1 MTVTMQGAGTD
12 AAPTIR
18 IDGLIK
24 RFADVTAVDR
34 LSLSVN
40 CGEIFGLV
48 GPDGAGKTTT
58 MRMLAG
64 VMQPDAGAIFIDG
77 VNAVADPE
85 GVKSHVSY
93 MPQRFALYE
102 DLTVDENIRFYADL
116 FEVAPA
122 VRRERAARL
131 LAASGMSTFGRFKAG
146 QLSGGMKQK
155 LGLTCALVH
164 TPKILLLDEPT
175 TGVDPVS
182 RRDFWRILY
191 GLREEGV
198 TIVISTAYLDEA
210 ERCNR
215 LTLLHGGHALYCDTP
230 AALKQR
236 MPGALIAIL
245 STSGRAAR
253 GAIAGLPGVSHALLV
268 GDGVHAMVDD
278 ADARIPELR
287 EALARAGVAFSS
299 IAVAT
304 PSIEDVFVALLEAG
318 GAA

>member
-1 MTVTMQGAGTD
+1 MMEQDLNANG
-12 AAPTIR
+12 PIIR

-24 RFADVTAVDR
+24 RFADTTAVDR
-34 LSLSVN
+34 LSLSVYP
-40 CGEIFGLV
+40 GEIFGLV
-48 GPDGAGKTTT
+48 GPDGAGKTAT

-64 VMQPDAGAIFIDG
+64 VMRPDAGVIMMAGRD
-77 VNAVADPE
+77 AVADPE
-85 GVKSHVSY
+85 GVKPYVSY

-116 FEVAPA
+116 FEMAPA

-131 LAASGMSTFGRFKAG
+131 LAASGMSAFRRFKAG

-164 TPKILLLDEPT
+164 TPRILLLDEPT

-191 GLREEGV
+191 GLREQGV
-198 TIVISTAYLDEA
+198 TIVIATAYLDEA

-215 LTLLHGGHALYCDTP
+215 LSLLHAGHALYCDTP
-230 AALKQR
+230 RALKQR
-236 MPGALIAIL
+236 MPGELIAIS
-245 STSGRAAR
+245 STQGRDVR
-253 GAIAGLPGVSHALLV
+253 DLVGGMPGVSNALLV

-278 ADARIPELR
+278 AQMRIPELR
-287 EALARAGVAFSS
+287 DGLGRAGISFSG
-299 IAVAT
+299 IAVTT
-304 PSIEDVFVALLEAG
+304 PSIEDVFVALLETG
-318 GAA
+318 GTP

>member
-1 MTVTMQGAGTD
+1 MTVQGQNID
-12 AAPTIR
+12 ASVIR

-40 CGEIFGLV
+40 RGEIFGLV
-48 GPDGAGKTTT
+48 GPDGAGKTAT

-64 VMQPDAGAIFIDG
+64 VMRPDAGAIVIDG
-77 VNAVADPE
+77 IDAVADPE
-85 GVKSHVSY
+85 GVKPLVSY

-131 LAASGMSTFGRFKAG
+131 LAASGMSAFGRFKAG

-215 LTLLHGGHALYCDTP
+215 LTLLHAGHALYCDTP

-236 MPGALIAIL
+236 MPGALIAIS
-245 STSGRAAR
+245 STAGRDVRAAVS
-253 GAIAGLPGVSHALLV
+253 GLPGVSNALLV

-287 EALARAGVAFSS
+287 DALGRAGVSVS
-299 IAVAT
+299 GITVAT
-304 PSIEDVFVALLEAG
+304 PSIEDVFVALLETG
-318 GAA
+318 GTS

>member
-1 MTVTMQGAGTD
+1 MTVQDLNADG
-12 AAPTIR
+12 PIIR
-18 IDGLIK
+18 IDGLVK
-24 RFADVTAVDR
+24 RFADTKAVDR
-34 LSLSVN
+34 LSLSV
-40 CGEIFGLV
+40 CRGEIFGLV
-48 GPDGAGKTTT
+48 GPDGAGKTAT

-64 VMQPDAGAIFIDG
+64 VMRPDAGVIMIDG
-77 VNAVADPE
+77 IDAVGDPE
-85 GVKSHVSY
+85 GVKPHVSY

-131 LAASGMSTFGRFKAG
+131 LAASGMSAFGRFKAG

-182 RRDFWRILY
+182 RRDFWHILY

-215 LTLLHGGHALYCDTP
+215 LTLLHAGHALYCDTP

-236 MPGALIAIL
+236 MPGALIAIS
-245 STSGRAAR
+245 STQGRDVR
-253 GAIAGLPGVSHALLV
+253 NAIGDLTGVSNALLV

-278 ADARIPELR
+278 ANMRIPELQ
-287 EALARAGVAFSS
+287 EALGRAGISFSG

-304 PSIEDVFVALLEAG
+304 PSIEDVFVTLLETG
-318 GAA
+318 GAS

>member
-1 MTVTMQGAGTD
+1 MTAQDQNAE
-12 AAPTIR
+12 APIIR
-18 IDGLIK
+18 LDGLIK

-40 CGEIFGLV
+40 RGEIFGLV
-48 GPDGAGKTTT
+48 GPDGAGKTAT

-64 VMQPDAGAIFIDG
+64 VMPPDEGVIMLDGID
-77 VNAVADPE
+77 AVADPE
-85 GVKSHVSY
+85 GVKAHVSY

-122 VRRERAARL
+122 TRRERAARL
-131 LAASGMSTFGRFKAG
+131 LAASGMTGFGRFKAG

-215 LTLLHGGHALYCDTP
+215 LTLLHAGRALYCDTP
-230 AALKQR
+230 AAIKQH
-236 MPGALIAIL
+236 MPGALIAIS
-245 STSGRAAR
+245 STAGRTVRAAIS
-253 GAIAGLPGVSHALLV
+253 GQPGVSHVLLV

-278 ADARIPELR
+278 ADTRIPQLQQ
-287 EALARAGVAFSS
+287 ALERAGVVFSG
-299 IAVAT
+299 IAVAA
-304 PSIEDVFVALLEAG
+304 PSIEDVFVALLETRGTA
-318 GAA
+318 